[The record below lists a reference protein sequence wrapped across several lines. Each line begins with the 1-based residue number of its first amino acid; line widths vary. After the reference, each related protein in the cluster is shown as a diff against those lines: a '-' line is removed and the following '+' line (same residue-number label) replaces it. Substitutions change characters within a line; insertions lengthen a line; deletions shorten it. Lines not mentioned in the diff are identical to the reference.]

1 MSTFSDPTTTS
12 GHQLVSQTGQNLVH
26 VPSSSHLPSSL
37 YPTTNEL
44 GALHSTHLSSSSSL
58 LTASCLQTIPDD
70 NNSSVGR
77 VTSVEP
83 VSGSLQLP
91 GNHIC
96 CTSRYNKRQWDSRES
111 DKEEDNCEVD
121 VVSSLESLS
130 LSESH
135 RSDFNPQISSATP
148 SLPSYSVYCPRTC
161 RQEALWEDITV
172 DDLAGYMDQLL
183 YLPRPMSDSAELMY
197 A

>member
-1 MSTFSDPTTTS
+1 MDMYLLRLIWPLSTA
-12 GHQLVSQTGQNLVH
+12 
-26 VPSSSHLPSSL
+26 LPMNSVL
-37 YPTTNEL
+37 RTP
-44 GALHSTHLSSSSSL
+44 HPSSSSL

-70 NNSSVGR
+70 NNSSVGH

-91 GNHIC
+91 GNHMC
-96 CTSRYNKRQWDSRES
+96 CTGRYSKRQWDSRES
-111 DKEEDNCEVD
+111 DDEEDNCEVD
-121 VVSSLESLS
+121 VVSSLESFS
-130 LSESH
+130 LSKLYL
-135 RSDFNPQISSATP
+135 SDFNPQTSSAPSSISSC
-148 SLPSYSVYCPRTC
+148 SFYCQRSF
-161 RQEALWEDITV
+161 QQKALWEDITV